1 MVEDAPGHGGAS
13 TSVRRPGLGC
23 APMSDQ
29 PPPAGTTTATPPPC
43 VAPLGDGEV
52 DLLGV
57 VADGELSAF
66 LRLAAQA
73 RTGPTLSDVEGLAD
87 IAVGHLHRY
96 RAVRDHLSGRGV
108 SPESA
113 MEPFRAGGEAFHRR
127 LAPSTWTEALLGAYV
142 GDGIATDFLVAVAS
156 HAEPDVAALV
166 ARELGPPPG
175 PDDGNGGAHARDE
188 ALATF
193 VVACVG
199 RATASDAQL
208 RSRLSLWGR
217 RLVGE
222 ALGQAQALL
231 VARPALE
238 GLLAGPR
245 QRGPG
250 APMPVR
256 APIAEVFSLITAAH
270 VARMARLG
278 LTA

>member
-1 MVEDAPGHGGAS
+1 MNEQPAAAHGSEGGPRSGPPLGGGPGPASAPGA
-13 TSVRRPGLGC
+13 RLG
-23 APMSDQ
+23 P
-29 PPPAGTTTATPPPC
+29 
-43 VAPLGDGEV
+43 GEV

-73 RTGPTLSDVEGLAD
+73 PTGPTLADVEGLAGL
-87 IAVGHLHRY
+87 AVAHLARY
-96 RAVRDHLSGRGV
+96 RAVCDHLRARGV
-108 SPESA
+108 SPEAA
-113 MEPFRAGGEAFHRR
+113 MEPFHAGAEAFHRR

-142 GDGIATDFLVAVAS
+142 GDGITADFLVQVSA
-156 HAEPDVAALV
+156 HADPEVAALL
-166 ARELGPPPG
+166 AHQLGPPLRR
-175 PDDGNGGAHARDE
+175 DADGKGAPPRDRE
-188 ALATF
+188 LEVF
-193 VVACVG
+193 VVAAVE
-199 RATASDAQL
+199 RATEEDPQL

-231 VARPALE
+231 VARPELE
-238 GLLAGPR
+238 NLLDGPR
-245 QRGPG
+245 QRGAG

-270 VARMARLG
+270 VARMGRLG